1 MATCASAFVIPS
13 PLAAALG
20 HMQRTVAC
28 PEEVRA
34 RIAGLRVPLDDGAG
48 GGAGRIGTNWRSGG
62 GVGGRAGAGAGA
74 DEETRDDGFR
84 PARSGGRHRGA
95 PPSLAYGAPA
105 PSTWR
110 PRYGGA
116 PPAPRFGN
124 RALKDVAVEDRM
136 MDRIRDKLNKFS
148 ELTYG
153 PTKAWLSQLLDSG
166 ETEFLTG
173 FITMV
178 FEKAASEPP
187 ICALYARLL
196 TELRAGFPHLD
207 VELRRIFEEF
217 VAIFQEAREEPPLG
231 TADYDAFVAQRA
243 RRKYRRGYAAFIGA
257 VAELGALSAGDVQRT
272 AEQMLSGL
280 RDAKVGEGNQGLCE
294 EYADCLTVLI
304 RRTHHLLRSNAP
316 AMVSSVR
323 AAMDRTGAPSLSN
336 KARFALMDLVDLFET
351 T

>member
-1 MATCASAFVIPS
+1 
-13 PLAAALG
+13 
-20 HMQRTVAC
+20 
-28 PEEVRA
+28 
-34 RIAGLRVPLDDGAG
+34 
-48 GGAGRIGTNWRSGG
+48 
-62 GVGGRAGAGAGA
+62 
-74 DEETRDDGFR
+74 
-84 PARSGGRHRGA
+84 
-95 PPSLAYGAPA
+95 
-105 PSTWR
+105 
-110 PRYGGA
+110 
-116 PPAPRFGN
+116 
-124 RALKDVAVEDRM
+124 M

>member
-1 MATCASAFVIPS
+1 
-13 PLAAALG
+13 
-20 HMQRTVAC
+20 
-28 PEEVRA
+28 
-34 RIAGLRVPLDDGAG
+34 
-48 GGAGRIGTNWRSGG
+48 
-62 GVGGRAGAGAGA
+62 
-74 DEETRDDGFR
+74 
-84 PARSGGRHRGA
+84 
-95 PPSLAYGAPA
+95 
-105 PSTWR
+105 
-110 PRYGGA
+110 
-116 PPAPRFGN
+116 
-124 RALKDVAVEDRM
+124 
-136 MDRIRDKLNKFS
+136 
-148 ELTYG
+148 
-153 PTKAWLSQLLDSG
+153 
-166 ETEFLTG
+166 
-173 FITMV
+173 MV